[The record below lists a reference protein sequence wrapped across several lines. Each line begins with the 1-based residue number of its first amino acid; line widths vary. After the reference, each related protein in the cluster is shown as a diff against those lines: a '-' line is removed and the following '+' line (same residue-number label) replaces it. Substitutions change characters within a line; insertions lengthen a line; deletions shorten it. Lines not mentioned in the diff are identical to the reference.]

1 MKKKYCLI
9 IEVREP
15 YIEEY
20 IKIHKEPWREMLEAI
35 RDSGIS
41 EEIIYFHKNQSIIFM
56 ECEDFEASNLKLR
69 STDVCKRWDDKLV
82 PWFEDVDIAFP
93 EKIFDLNQQLEG
105 KLLDY

>member
-1 MKKKYCLI
+1 MKKRYCLI
-9 IEVREP
+9 IEVKEP

-35 RDSGIS
+35 RDSGIDD
-41 EEIIYFHKNQSIIFM
+41 EIIYFHKNQSIIFM

-93 EKIFDLNQQLEG
+93 EKIFDLNQQLDGE
-105 KLLDY
+105 LLDY